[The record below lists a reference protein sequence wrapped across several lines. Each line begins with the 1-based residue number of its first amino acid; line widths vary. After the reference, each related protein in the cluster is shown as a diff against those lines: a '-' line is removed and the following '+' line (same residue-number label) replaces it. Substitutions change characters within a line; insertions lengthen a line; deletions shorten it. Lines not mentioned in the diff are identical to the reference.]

1 MRRAIRGVVL
11 AALAVAVALPAL
23 ARADGINTISAIKF
37 QRTGSERQIRVIGS
51 AQPTFQRFTLASPPR
66 LVLDFVGSRLSGVPG
81 TTEVGDAVVERIA
94 AEQQGIDGTSL
105 SRVMIAFKHQVDF
118 AISTEGNDVV
128 IAIKGGEGAGG
139 DISTQVAAAATA
151 VPRAEAKKAPPAAE
165 RAAKSETDS
174 SVAVAS
180 GPRNMTLCGFRFM
193 SNVSRVFV
201 RTNYKAEFSVNKMGD
216 KKVVVELPNTAIP
229 LRNNRNFL
237 DAQYFASPVK
247 LITPM
252 VGGGGTTRIEIE
264 LKNDV
269 PFQSRQVENEIQIDF
284 ANGG

>member
-1 MRRAIRGVVL
+1 MRRAIRGVVSL
-11 AALAVAVALPAL
+11 AMMAALVLPAM
-23 ARADGINTISAIKF
+23 ARAEGLNTISAIKF
-37 QRTGSERQIRVIGS
+37 QRTGSERQIRIVGS
-51 AQPTFQRFTLASPPR
+51 TQPTFQRFSLANPPR
-66 LVLDFVGSRLSGVPG
+66 LVLDFVASRISGVPG

-105 SRVMIAFKHQVDF
+105 SRVMIAFKRQVDF
-118 AISTEGNDVV
+118 AISTDGNDVV
-128 IAIKGGEGAGG
+128 IAIQGGAGAGG
-139 DISTQVAAAATA
+139 DVSTQVAASTATVA
-151 VPRAEAKKAPPAAE
+151 PAAE
-165 RAAKSETDS
+165 PTAAPAAAPAKSETDS

-216 KKVVVELPNTAIP
+216 KKVVVELPNTNIP

-252 VGGGGTTRIEIE
+252 VGGGGITRIEIE

-284 ANGG
+284 PNGG

>member
-1 MRRAIRGVVL
+1 MRRAIRGVVSL
-11 AALAVAVALPAL
+11 AMVAALALPAM
-23 ARADGINTISAIKF
+23 ARAEGLNTISAIKF
-37 QRTGSERQIRVIGS
+37 QRTGSARQIRIVGS
-51 AQPTFQRFTLASPPR
+51 TQPTFQRFSLASPPR
-66 LVLDFVGSRLSGVPG
+66 LVLDFVASRISGVPG

-105 SRVMIAFKHQVDF
+105 SRVMIAFSRQVDY
-118 AISTEGNDVV
+118 AISTDGNDVV

-139 DISTQVAAAATA
+139 DVATQAAAATA
-151 VPRAEAKKAPPAAE
+151 SVPQADPAPAA
-165 RAAKSETDS
+165 SETDS

-193 SNVSRVFV
+193 NNVSRVFV

-216 KKVVVELPNTAIP
+216 KKVVVELPNTNIP

-252 VGGGGTTRIEIE
+252 VGGGGITRIEIE

-284 ANGG
+284 PNGG